1 MSDPSLYRDV
11 LMDHYRHPRNKGDL
25 STADLVR
32 RGSNP
37 RCGDDLE
44 IGVCIAGDTVTR
56 VCFHGRGCSIC
67 MASASMM
74 TEVVAGQSLHTVR
87 DICDRMNAWTLGQS
101 DQVPA
106 ESLQPFEAV
115 RQHSARQ
122 RCVLL
127 SWVALAEALSSWCRP
142 D

>member
-1 MSDPSLYRDV
+1 MTDTSLYREV

-25 STADLVR
+25 SNADLVR

-44 IGVCIAGDTVTR
+44 IGVCFAGDTLRR
-56 VCFHGRGCSIC
+56 VCFHGRGCSVC

-74 TEVVAGQSLHTVR
+74 TEVVTGQSRQAVR
-87 DICDRMNAWTLGQS
+87 ELCDRMNAWTLGQT

-106 ESLQPFEAV
+106 ELLQPLDAV
-115 RQHSARQ
+115 RKHSARQ

-127 SWVALAEALSSWCRP
+127 SWVALADAVS
-142 D
+142 

>member
-1 MSDPSLYRDV
+1 MSDTSLYREV

-25 STADLVR
+25 STADVVR

-44 IGVCIAGDTVTR
+44 IGVCFAGDTVSR
-56 VCFHGRGCSIC
+56 VCFHGRGCSVC

-74 TEVVAGQSLHTVR
+74 TEVVAGQSRHAVR
-87 DICDRMNAWTLGQS
+87 ALCDHMNAWTLGQS

-106 ESLQPFEAV
+106 PPLQPLDAV

-127 SWVALAEALSSWCRP
+127 SWMALAEAVS
-142 D
+142 